1 MVKVMF
7 IGDLQMKINF
17 SEMYVDD
24 GIKKAVLKILDSG
37 RYIKGHEL
45 EIFEKE
51 FADFCTSKFGVGVSS
66 GTSAILLS
74 LIAAG
79 IKKGDEVIVPS
90 HTFIASA
97 SPAKFL
103 GCTPVYADI
112 DPETYTMDV
121 DHLKKLISSKTKAII
136 PVHLYGHPVDMKP
149 LLEIAE
155 DKGLFVIEDA
165 CQAHA
170 AEYRGKKTG
179 SLGDVGCFSFF
190 PSKNMTVAGDGGMIT
205 TNNDEL
211 ADKLS
216 MLRDHGR
223 KDKYIHEIL
232 GLNFRLS
239 EIPAAVGREQLKH
252 LPGWTDKRRKAAA
265 KYNELLEG
273 IVETPK
279 EAKWAKHVYHLYVI
293 QTDDRDG
300 LSNHLNQQ
308 GISTGVHYP
317 VPVHRQ
323 PCMDAGKLKLPVTDA
338 CVDRI
343 LSLPMH
349 PQLKDEEIEYVAEK
363 IKEWKK

>member
-1 MVKVMF
+1 
-7 IGDLQMKINF
+7 MKINF

-24 GIKKAVLKILDSG
+24 SIKKAVLRILDSK
-37 RYIKGHEL
+37 RYIKGNEL
-45 EIFEKE
+45 EIFEME
-51 FADFCTSKFGVGVSS
+51 FAGLCSAKFGVGVSS

-112 DPETYTMDV
+112 DPETYTIDV
-121 DHLKKLISSKTKAII
+121 DHVKKLITSKTKAII

-155 DKGLFVIEDA
+155 QKGLFVIEDA

-179 SLGDVGCFSFF
+179 SIGDVGCFSFF

-211 ADKLS
+211 AEKLS

-223 KDKYIHEIL
+223 KDKYIHDIL

-252 LPGWTDKRRKAAA
+252 LPEWTDKRRKVAA

-300 LSNHLNQQ
+300 LSNHLNKQ
-308 GISTGVHYP
+308 GISTGIHYP

-343 LSLPMH
+343 VSLPMH